1 MKFRWPQWRQWRQW
15 PVQWLALG
23 AGTSAALIAL
33 VYFGYREAEL
43 TRRSRPIAVPVA
55 AAAISAGTILTP
67 SRIAIQSMPQAFVPP
82 GAPLQVAEVVGLV
95 ARHDFAAGE
104 VLTMHRLQSPQR
116 GHQLAA
122 FIPPGHRAV
131 AIPIDAT
138 HASGGLIAPHDRV
151 DLLASFDFGSGEQR
165 QSYIFTLWQDLEVLS
180 VGPRLPGGETLRGAA
195 ARTVT
200 VAVEPAA
207 VAHVLFAI
215 ENGTVFLALRAP
227 EDVDVL
233 AEPQPA
239 TAASVTGMSSLIK
252 RSEYRGR

>member
-1 MKFRWPQWRQWRQW
+1 MKWRWSSWRHWRQWS
-15 PVQWLALG
+15 VQWLALG
-23 AGTSAALIAL
+23 AGASAALIAL

-55 AAAISAGTILTP
+55 AAAIPTGTILTP
-67 SRIAIQSMPQAFVPP
+67 SRIAVQSIPQAFVPP
-82 GAPLQVAEVVGLV
+82 GAPLQIAEIIGLV
-95 ARHDFAAGE
+95 ARHEFAAGE

-122 FIPPGHRAV
+122 FIPPGQRAV

-138 HASGGLIAPHDRV
+138 HASGGLLAPHDRV
-151 DLLASFDFGSGEQR
+151 DLMASFDFGSGEQR

-180 VGPRLPGGETLRGAA
+180 VGTRLPGAEAVRGAP

-200 VAVEPAA
+200 LAVAPVAVPQ
-207 VAHVLFAI
+207 VLFAI

-227 EDVDVL
+227 EDADVV
-233 AEPQPA
+233 ANPEPA